1 MNNKRAPETNNKKS
15 TRFCLSKKSG
25 NKESW
30 VNYKLPRLDLLLD
43 SNRSKSSFFLKSFLM
58 KKKKTKKKKKKKKQK
73 ERIKL

>member
-15 TRFCLSKKSG
+15 TRFCLSKKSD